1 MFCPFPFL
9 NFTPTHLAIH
19 HNLIIHFF
27 HMFVYFLWGY
37 GGDEG
42 WADPSSKDICY
53 WYIPHLRCL
62 PPKKKKS
69 EKQTKMPTPLGM
81 AYLTFGANC
90 FAKRP
95 RQKSAFQPLIFPKA
109 LRSPRVSADESIFRA
124 QGVENKIHH
133 LQALNRFWEVRW
145 VANIRWTCVL
155 LIFLDV
161 LRSYGYFF

>member
-1 MFCPFPFL
+1 
-9 NFTPTHLAIH
+9 
-19 HNLIIHFF
+19 
-27 HMFVYFLWGY
+27 
-37 GGDEG
+37 
-42 WADPSSKDICY
+42 
-53 WYIPHLRCL
+53 
-62 PPKKKKS
+62 
-69 EKQTKMPTPLGM
+69 MPTPLGM

-145 VANIRWTCVL
+145 VANIR
-155 LIFLDV
+155 
-161 LRSYGYFF
+161 